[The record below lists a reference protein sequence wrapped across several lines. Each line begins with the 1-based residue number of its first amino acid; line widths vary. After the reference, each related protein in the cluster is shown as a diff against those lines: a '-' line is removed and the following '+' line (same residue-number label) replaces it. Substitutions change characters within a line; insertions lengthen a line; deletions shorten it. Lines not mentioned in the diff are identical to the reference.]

1 MALQLLAFIQRNTV
15 KKTLRDIHS
24 RLYRCAYAICLDT
37 GIAQHSVRITESR
50 ALDRRPISNAE
61 DGELGIQ
68 RILINS
74 CRECLTLPGTTMA
87 TQDDDHP
94 DELSRHRLI
103 EQRRLA
109 IVRQAIARLPFEQR
123 CVLVLVDLENYSY
136 KQISQILGI
145 SIDTVLNR
153 LTDARR
159 VLLAELTAKL
169 NRSMPW
175 QTAVS
180 SRDSLNVMYR

>member
-1 MALQLLAFIQRNTV
+1 MALQLFAFIQRNTV
-15 KKTLRDIHS
+15 KKTLRDIHC

-50 ALDRRPISNAE
+50 VLDRRPISNAE
-61 DGELGIQ
+61 DGELDIQ

-74 CRECLTLPGTTMA
+74 CRECLTLPGAAMTTHE
-87 TQDDDHP
+87 DDHP

-136 KQISQILGI
+136 KQISQILDI
-145 SIDTVLNR
+145 SVDTVLNR
-153 LTDARR
+153 LTEARR
-159 VLLAELTAKL
+159 VLLTELTAKL

-175 QTAVS
+175 QTADNGC
-180 SRDSLNVMYR
+180 DSLNVMYQ